1 MFAGPLDLGIDIDVW
16 PWVWLGTAL
25 LFALVELVFVGG
37 TFLLLPWAASAFVA
51 AILAF
56 YDVPIEIQWAVFI
69 GGGTVLFFALYRWA
83 RKFVNDAPNTP
94 GVGAERLVGLTG
106 IVVAAI
112 PGDDVDR
119 RGRVRIGSEE
129 WGAISDV
136 DAVIGEGAKV
146 RVLDMRGT
154 RVVVEPL
161 PTATAG
167 SANESE
173 GS

>member
-56 YDVPIEIQWAVFI
+56 YDVPIEIQWGVFI

-112 PGDDVDR
+112 QVDDVDR

-161 PTATAG
+161 PAATAG

-173 GS
+173 GP